1 MKVGTK
7 LIAGFLAVAVIGA
20 IIGVLGIVKTS
31 ELNDL
36 ASLMYEREMVG
47 AQHVSAA
54 NMDMIEATRSVRSAM
69 LAPTQQERTHHL
81 NDMQQR
87 LDRAKAGLAA
97 AGAYFVTPEG
107 KSKLADTIQALEA
120 YEVIAKEMAAK
131 LSNDPLPELGSATQH
146 LFSAGAPA
154 ANKLSAQM
162 AQLVERRSASAKNL
176 SEETNAIYANIRTLL
191 IVLTL
196 GGVLAG
202 VALGALITRSLT
214 RQLGG
219 EPGDVANAANA
230 IASGDLSTHI
240 DTQQAKPGSVVH
252 AMHEMQAAL
261 RRIVSTVRESSDSIA
276 TGAQQIAT
284 GNSDLSQRTE
294 TQASNLEE
302 TAASMEEISSTVQ
315 TSADTARQATQ
326 LATSASQAA
335 TQGGEVMQQVVQ
347 TMEQIN
353 AASRKISDI
362 IGVIDGIAFQTNIL
376 ALNAAVEAARAG
388 EQGRGFAVV
397 AAEVRSLAGR
407 SAEAAKEI
415 KTLIGNSVETV
426 DAGSRLVDTAGSTM
440 QHIVQEVQRVTDLI
454 REISASTSEQTVG
467 IGQVGE
473 AVAQLDQMTQQNAA
487 LVEESAAAASSLN
500 QQAQQLVEA
509 VAVFQLGR
517 HENAMRRPST
527 TAQAPVRPVSS
538 PAPSPSSVANVTH
551 ATTTAPQLGQ
561 RSSTAAAKP
570 AAKPAATAA
579 KSPAAAPRSAPAPA
593 ARIAAPTGH
602 KADDDWETF

>member
-1 MKVGTK
+1 MNGLTQMKVGTK
-7 LIAGFLAVAVIGA
+7 LILGFLVVALIGA
-20 IIGVLGIVKTS
+20 IIGVLGILKTS
-31 ELNDL
+31 ELSDL

-69 LAPTQQERTHHL
+69 LAPTQEARTRHL

-87 LDRAKAGLAA
+87 LDRSKAGLAA
-97 AGAYFVTPEG
+97 AGAYFYTPEG
-107 KSKLADTIQALEA
+107 KTQLAETVQALAA

-131 LSNDPLPELGSATQH
+131 LPNDPLPELGSATQH

-162 AQLVERRSASAKNL
+162 SQLVERRSTSAKAL
-176 SEETNAIYANIRTLL
+176 SEETNVIYANIRNLL
-191 IVLTL
+191 IALTL
-196 GGVLAG
+196 AGVLAG
-202 VALGALITRSLT
+202 AVIGVVITRSLT

-219 EPGDVANAANA
+219 EPADVAAAANA
-230 IASGDLSTHI
+230 IAAGDLSTSI
-240 DTQQAKPGSVVH
+240 DTSQARPASVVY

-261 RRIVSTVRESSDSIA
+261 RRIVSTVRASSDSIA
-276 TGAQQIAT
+276 TGAHQIAT

-302 TAASMEEISSTVQ
+302 TAASMEEIASTVQ

-353 AASRKISDI
+353 TASRKIADI

-397 AAEVRSLAGR
+397 ASEVRSLAGR

-415 KTLIGNSVETV
+415 KALIGNSVEKV
-426 DAGSRLVDTAGSTM
+426 DAGSRLVDTAGNTM
-440 QHIVQEVQRVTDLI
+440 QHLVQEVQRVTDLI

-467 IGQVGE
+467 VGQVSE
-473 AVAQLDQMTQQNAA
+473 AVAQLDQVTQQNAA
-487 LVEESAAAASSLN
+487 LVEESAAAAASLN
-500 QQAQQLVEA
+500 QQAQQLVQA

-517 HENAMRRPST
+517 HETRSA
-527 TAQAPVRPVSS
+527 S
-538 PAPSPSSVANVTH
+538 PA
-551 ATTTAPQLGQ
+551 
-561 RSSTAAAKP
+561 AAR
-570 AAKPAATAA
+570 PAATAA
-579 KSPAAAPRSAPAPA
+579 PQPRVSRPVVAAKRPPQASASAAPAALGKQAAPAPQPAPAPA
-593 ARIAAPTGH
+593 TRIAAAPASSSTN
-602 KADDDWETF
+602 DDWETF

>member
-1 MKVGTK
+1 MHTLSRMKVGTK
-7 LIAGFLAVAVIGA
+7 LIAGFLVVAFIGA
-20 IIGVLGIVKTS
+20 LIGVLGILKTS
-31 ELNDL
+31 ELSDL

-47 AQHVSAA
+47 AQHVSAS

-69 LAPTQQERTHHL
+69 LAPTLEERNRHL
-81 NDMQQR
+81 SDMQQR
-87 LDRAKAGLAA
+87 LDRSKSQLLAA
-97 AGAYFVTPEG
+97 EPYFATSAGKAA
-107 KSKLADTIQALEA
+107 LADTTQALMA

-131 LSNDPLPELGSATQH
+131 LANDPLPELSSAAQH
-146 LFSAGAPA
+146 LFNAGAPA
-154 ANKLSAQM
+154 ANKLSTQM
-162 AQLVERRSASAKNL
+162 SQLVERRNTSAKTL
-176 SEETNAIYANIRTLL
+176 SEETNIIYANIRTLML
-191 IVLTL
+191 VLTV

-202 VALGALITRSLT
+202 VALGTLITRNLT

-219 EPGDVANAANA
+219 EPADVADAANA
-230 IASGDLSTHI
+230 IAAGNLSTHI
-240 DTQQAKPGSVVH
+240 DTQHAQPGSVVH

-276 TGAQQIAT
+276 TGAQQIAI

-415 KTLIGNSVETV
+415 KTLIGNSVDKV
-426 DAGSRLVDTAGSTM
+426 DAGSRLVDEAGITM

-487 LVEESAAAASSLN
+487 LVEESAAAATSLN
-500 QQAQQLVEA
+500 QQVQQLVEA
-509 VAVFQLGR
+509 VAIFNLGQ
-517 HENAMRRPST
+517 HEATRRPST
-527 TAQAPVRPVSS
+527 TSTPPAHRATTASTVSAPSKRAVPSTSTPAVPQVRSTAPAASKPVAPVAPTTPVSS
-538 PAPSPSSVANVTH
+538 T
-551 ATTTAPQLGQ
+551 
-561 RSSTAAAKP
+561 RMI
-570 AAKPAATAA
+570 
-579 KSPAAAPRSAPAPA
+579 APA
-593 ARIAAPTGH
+593 ASTASAN
-602 KADDDWETF
+602 DDWETF